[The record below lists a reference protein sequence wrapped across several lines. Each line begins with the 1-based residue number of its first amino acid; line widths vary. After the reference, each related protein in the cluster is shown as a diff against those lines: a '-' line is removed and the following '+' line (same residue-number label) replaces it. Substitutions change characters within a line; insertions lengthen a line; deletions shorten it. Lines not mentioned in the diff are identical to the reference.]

1 MYSIFVIDEYVRYFL
16 IVQFI
21 HVTSII
27 LGKNVAEVFQIKRS
41 DREET
46 IKLSI
51 HPQDYQGLVLI
62 GLAHDSPEMHTTP
75 IMNKSSVVEENCE
88 LI

>member
-1 MYSIFVIDEYVRYFL
+1 MEL
-16 IVQFI
+16 
-21 HVTSII
+21 
-27 LGKNVAEVFQIKRS
+27 FQLKRS

-62 GLAHDSPEMHTTP
+62 GLAHDSPQMHATP
-75 IMNKSSVVEENCE
+75 ITNKSVSLVEQNCKY
-88 LI
+88 LN